1 MNVLRR
7 FANAS
12 GWKNWPIINQWIIL
26 LSLLLIVL
34 IGVVTGALNIIYR
47 RNISSYARQQRPSLM
62 YVSDSVD
69 AYFDG
74 LMWFAIE
81 LYADSEVLYKLFNY
95 YSSLQQ
101 NTIIVNRTET
111 FFESRPDLASLTFY
125 FSKTNSML
133 QIQRHMTGEPAFISV
148 DGIEG
153 RVPWIDRVSLGNR
166 RFLSPAYSEKSAGSG
181 HLTYN
186 HLVSDWRGKNM
197 LSILSLNIDPAYLGQ
212 RVKALGF
219 GPDDLV
225 LVISNGNKLMHY
237 EGKDQ
242 ALQAALNV
250 ALKAADRTGS
260 NYFIENLAGNDYLVI
275 YNQDHSNDLLIFHA
289 ISLADIS
296 AIILPGGL
304 VLAIIGAG
312 LLLFALIVVMLLSRH
327 IIMPVRTLIVE
338 MERIGQGQLG
348 AKLGLGVT
356 SYEIKKLTSGINLVS
371 DEMSRMQN
379 EQLKSQLA
387 QKSAELH
394 ALQAQI
400 HPHFLYNTLQ
410 TIQFMAMKRKAYEIN
425 AMVQALADI
434 MEYALRGGHHMV
446 PLGKELQY
454 VNRYLVIQKYKYMDK
469 FFFETDIS
477 DELSKIAVPK
487 MFLQTLAENSFVH
500 GFTKECENFRISVRC
515 MRQNGYCAIEV
526 ADNGRGIDAQQLY
539 KLNHLL
545 ENGDSYFDADH
556 VGLANV
562 AARLKRM
569 YLGKASMTIES
580 RPFDMTKVTICIP
593 VEEVKSNEADNS

>member
-1 MNVLRR
+1 MSLLRR
-7 FANAS
+7 FIKIS
-12 GWKNWPIINQWIIL
+12 DWRNWPIINQWVML
-26 LSLLLIVL
+26 LSLLLVII
-34 IGVVTGALNIIYR
+34 IGVVTGALNIIYK
-47 RNISSYARQQRPSLM
+47 RNISSYASQQMPTLM

-69 AYFDG
+69 TYFDG
-74 LMWFAIE
+74 LMLFALD
-81 LYADSEVLYKLFNY
+81 LYADSEVLYKLFNDF
-95 YSSLQQ
+95 SSLSH

-111 FFESRPDLASLTFY
+111 FFDSRPDLASLTFY
-125 FSKTNSML
+125 FSKTRSIL
-133 QIQRHMTGEPAFISV
+133 RIQRHMTREPAFASV
-148 DGIEG
+148 ETIEG
-153 RVPWIDRVSLGNR
+153 QVPWLDKISLQNR
-166 RFLSPAYSEKSAGSG
+166 RFLSPSYSVETGSAKY
-181 HLTYN
+181 LTYN
-186 HLVSDWRGKNM
+186 HLVSDWRGENM
-197 LSILSLNIDPAYLGQ
+197 LSVLSLDIDRAYLGQ

-225 LVISNGNKLMHY
+225 LVLSGAGKLMHY
-237 EGKDQ
+237 EGNEHAVK
-242 ALQAALNV
+242 AALETASTLSDKN
-250 ALKAADRTGS
+250 AGD
-260 NYFIENLAGNDYLVI
+260 YFIGNLAGNDYLVV
-275 YNQDHSNDLLIFHA
+275 YSRDSANDLLIFHA

-312 LLLFALIVVMLLSRH
+312 LLLFALIVVTLLSRH
-327 IIMPVRTLIVE
+327 IIMPVRTLIEE
-338 MERIGQGQLG
+338 MERIGQGKLG

-446 PLGKELQY
+446 PLGKELEY

-469 FFFETDIS
+469 FFFETDIA
-477 DELSKIAVPK
+477 DGLSKIAVPK

-500 GFTKECENFRISVRC
+500 GFTKECDNFRISVNCR
-515 MRQNGYCAIEV
+515 RQNGYCAVEV
-526 ADNGRGIDAQQLY
+526 VDNGRGIDAIHID
-539 KLNHLL
+539 KLNHML

-569 YLGKASMTIES
+569 YHGKARMLLES
-580 RPFDMTKVTICIP
+580 KPYDITKVTICIP
-593 VEEVKSNEADNS
+593 VEEVHSNETDNS

>member
-1 MNVLRR
+1 MLRR
-7 FANAS
+7 FIKMS
-12 GWKNWPIINQWIIL
+12 GWKNWPIINQWVIL
-26 LSLLLIVL
+26 LSVLFIVL
-34 IGVVTGALNIIYR
+34 IGVVMGALNIIYR
-47 RNISSYARQQRPSLM
+47 RNISSYAKQQMVSLM
-62 YVSDSVD
+62 YVADSVD
-69 AYFDG
+69 VYFEG
-74 LMWFAIE
+74 LTLFTID
-81 LYADSEVLYKLFNY
+81 LYANSEVLHKLFND

-111 FFESRPDLASLTFY
+111 FFESRPDLSGLVFY
-125 FSKTNSML
+125 FSKTQSML
-133 QIQRHMTGEPAFISV
+133 HILRHRTREAMFIKV
-148 DGIEG
+148 EDIGDRI
-153 RVPWIDRVSLGNR
+153 PWFDKVNLDNR
-166 RFLSPAYSEKSAGSG
+166 RYLSPAYTASSGSFK

-186 HLVSDWRGKNM
+186 HLISDWRGENM
-197 LSILSLNIDPAYLGQ
+197 LSVLSLNIDPAYLGQ
-212 RVKALGF
+212 RVKALAY

-225 LVISNGNKLMHY
+225 LVLKNGDKLIHY
-237 EGKDQ
+237 EGKEDTRQ
-242 ALQAALNV
+242 EAFDV
-250 ALKAADRTGS
+250 ALKLSGQAGTD
-260 NYFIENLAGNDYLVI
+260 YFIENISGNDYLVVHTFDA
-275 YNQDHSNDLLIFHA
+275 NNDLLIFHA

-304 VLAIIGAG
+304 VLAIIGIG
-312 LLLFALIVVMLLSRH
+312 LFIFTLIIVMLLSRH
-327 IIMPVRTLIVE
+327 IIMPVRTLITE
-338 MERIGQGQLG
+338 MDRIGQGQIG
-348 AKLGLGVT
+348 VKLGLGFT
-356 SYEIKKLTSGINLVS
+356 SYEIKKLTSGLNLVS

-410 TIQFMAMKRKAYEIN
+410 TIQYMALKRNAYEIN

-454 VNRYLVIQKYKYMDK
+454 VNKYLVIQKYKYMDK

-477 DELSKIAVPK
+477 EDLSKIAVPK

-500 GFTKECENFRISVRC
+500 GFTKECENFRISVSC
-515 MRQNGYCAIEV
+515 LRQNGYCAIEV
-526 ADNGRGIDAQQLY
+526 VDNGRGIDAKLID
-539 KLNHLL
+539 KLNYMM
-545 ENGDSYFDADH
+545 ENGDSDFDADH

-569 YLGKASMTIES
+569 YQGRARMMLES
-580 RPFDMTKVTICIP
+580 KPFESTRVTIHIP
-593 VEEVKSNEADNS
+593 VEEVKSNEAYNS

>member
-1 MNVLRR
+1 MLRR
-7 FANAS
+7 FIKLS

-26 LSLLLIVL
+26 LTILFIVL
-34 IGVVTGALNIIYR
+34 IGIVTGALNIIYR
-47 RNISSYARQQRPSLM
+47 RNISSYAEQQMASLM
-62 YVSDSVD
+62 YVADSVD
-69 AYFDG
+69 VYFEG
-74 LMWFAIE
+74 LTLFTID
-81 LYADSEVLYKLFNY
+81 LYANSEVLYKLFNN
-95 YSSLQQ
+95 YSTLQQ

-111 FFESRPDLASLTFY
+111 FFDSRPDLSGLTFY
-125 FSKTNSML
+125 FSNTQSML
-133 QIQRHMTGEPAFISV
+133 QILRHRTREATFIKV
-148 DGIEG
+148 ETIDNI
-153 RVPWIDRVSLGNR
+153 VPWLDRVSLSDR
-166 RFLSPAYSEKSAGSG
+166 RFLSPAYSSYDERFG

-186 HLVSDWRGKNM
+186 HLISDWRGESM
-197 LSILSLNIDPAYLGQ
+197 LSILSLKIDPAYLGQ
-212 RVKALGF
+212 RVKALAF

-225 LVISNGNKLMHY
+225 LVLSNGSKLMHF
-237 EGKDQ
+237 EGNENMR
-242 ALQAALNV
+242 QAALDL
-250 ALKAADRTGS
+250 ALKLPDRTG
-260 NYFIENLAGNDYLVI
+260 NKYFIDYIAGSEYLVV
-275 YNQDHSNDLLIFHA
+275 YTHDEQNDLMILHA

-304 VLAIIGAG
+304 VLAIIGIG
-312 LLLFALIVVMLLSRH
+312 LFMFALIIVMLLSRH
-327 IIMPVRTLIVE
+327 IILPVRTLITE
-338 MERIGQGQLG
+338 MDRIGQGQIG
-348 AKLGLGVT
+348 VKLGLGVT
-356 SYEIKKLTSGINLVS
+356 SYEIKKLTSGLNLVS

-410 TIQFMAMKRKAYEIN
+410 TIQYMALKRKAYEIH

-454 VNRYLVIQKYKYMDK
+454 VNRYLVIQKYKYLDK

-477 DELSKIAVPK
+477 EELSKIAVPK

-500 GFTKECENFRISVRC
+500 GFTKECEKFRISVSCSR
-515 MRQNGYCAIEV
+515 RNGYCAIEV
-526 ADNGRGIDAQQLY
+526 LDNGRGIDAELID
-539 KLNHLL
+539 KLNYMM
-545 ENGDSYFDADH
+545 ENGDSDFDADH

-569 YLGKASMTIES
+569 YQGKARMMLES
-580 RPFDMTKVTICIP
+580 KPFESTKVTIHIP
-593 VEEVKSNEADNS
+593 YEEVKPDETYNS

>member
-1 MNVLRR
+1 MRLFRS
-7 FANAS
+7 FMKIS
-12 GWKNWPIINQWIIL
+12 DWKNWPIINQWIIL
-26 LSLLLIVL
+26 LSVLFIVL

-47 RNISSYARQQRPSLM
+47 RNISSYARQQMVSLM
-62 YVSDSVD
+62 YVADSVD
-69 AYFDG
+69 VYFEG
-74 LMWFAIE
+74 LTLFTLD
-81 LYADSEVLYKLFNY
+81 LYANSEVLYKLFNN
-95 YSSLQQ
+95 YSTLQQ

-111 FFESRPDLASLTFY
+111 FFDSRPDLSGLTFY
-125 FSKTNSML
+125 FSKTQSML
-133 QIQRHMTGEPAFISV
+133 QILRHRTREATFIKV
-148 DGIEG
+148 ETIDDI
-153 RVPWIDRVSLGNR
+153 VPWLDKVSLSDR
-166 RFLSPAYSEKSAGSG
+166 RFLSPAYTSSAESLG

-186 HLVSDWRGKNM
+186 HLVSDWRAENA
-197 LSILSLNIDPAYLGQ
+197 LSILSLKIDPAYLGQ
-212 RVKALGF
+212 RVKALAF

-225 LVISNGNKLMHY
+225 LVLSNGSKLMHY
-237 EGKDQ
+237 EGNEYIRQ
-242 ALQAALNV
+242 EALDV
-250 ALKAADRTGS
+250 ALKLPNQTGS
-260 NYFIENLAGNDYLVI
+260 GYFIENIAGDEYLVVYTI
-275 YNQDHSNDLLIFHA
+275 DEQDDLLIFHA

-304 VLAIIGAG
+304 VLAIIGVG
-312 LLLFALIVVMLLSRH
+312 LFIFTLIIVMLLSRH
-327 IIMPVRTLIVE
+327 IILPVRILTAE
-338 MERIGQGQLG
+338 MERIGQGQFG
-348 AKLGLGVT
+348 VKLGLGVT
-356 SYEIKKLTSGINLVS
+356 SYEIKKLTSGFNQVS

-410 TIQFMAMKRKAYEIN
+410 TIQYMALKRKAYEIN

-454 VNRYLVIQKYKYMDK
+454 VNKYLVIQKYKYMDK

-477 DELSKIAVPK
+477 EELSKIAVPK

-500 GFTKECENFRISVRC
+500 GFTKECEKFRISVSC
-515 MRQNGYCAIEV
+515 LRQNGYCAIEV
-526 ADNGRGIDAQQLY
+526 VDNGRGINAELID
-539 KLNHLL
+539 KLNYMM
-545 ENGDSYFDADH
+545 ENGDSDFDADH

-569 YLGKASMTIES
+569 YQGKARMMLES
-580 RPFDMTKVTICIP
+580 KPFDMTKVTIHIP
-593 VEEVKSNEADNS
+593 IEEVKPNEAYNS